1 MSFPTL
7 KSKVLSH
14 IDRLLANGELAADEW
29 YWLLSQ
35 RSNTELQAMLAERA
49 QAVCIENY
57 GRRVFLRGL
66 IEFTNICKNNC
77 LYCGIRRD
85 NKSVERYRLTP
96 EQVLACCESGYA
108 AGFRTFVLQGGEDP
122 FWSDEKLVPLVQE
135 IHQHYPDCAVTLSVG
150 ERSRE
155 SYEAL
160 YAAGA
165 ERYLLRHETASY
177 AHYNY
182 LHPKEMSQAQ
192 RLACL
197 ADLREIGFQ
206 TGCGLMVGSPGQ
218 KTSHLVEDFL
228 YMQVLQ
234 PHMVGIGPFLPQHD
248 TPFRNEKAGSV
259 NETLFILSLVRL
271 MLPKVLLPATTAL
284 NSAEENGHI
293 MGLLAGC
300 NVIMPNLSPP
310 DVRRKYALYDGKRFT
325 GDEAGEHVSLIS
337 ARVKEIGYEAVVDRG
352 DHLTMPA
359 RS

>member
-1 MSFPTL
+1 MSFPQQ
-7 KSKVLSH
+7 KSKTLSL
-14 IDRLLANGELAADEW
+14 IDRLLTDGYLSADGW
-29 YWLLSQ
+29 FWLLSQ
-35 RSNTELQAMLAERA
+35 RSDEKLQALLAERA
-49 QAVCIENY
+49 QTVCINHY

-66 IEFTNICKNNC
+66 IEFTNVCKNNC

-122 FWSDEKLVPLVQE
+122 YWSDEKLVPLVRE
-135 IHQHYPDCAVTLSVG
+135 IHQRYPDCAVTLSVG

-160 YAAGA
+160 YAAGS

-177 AHYNY
+177 EHYNY
-182 LHPKEMSQAQ
+182 LHPQEMSQAD

-197 ADLREIGFQ
+197 ADLYDIGFQ

-218 KTSHLVEDFL
+218 ETEDLVKDFL
-228 YMQVLQ
+228 YMQELR
-234 PHMVGIGPFLPQHD
+234 PHMVGIGPFLPQHE
-248 TPFRNEKAGSV
+248 TPFRDEKAGSV

-271 MLPKVLLPATTAL
+271 MLPEVLLPATTAL
-284 NSAEENGHI
+284 NSAEDNGHVRGI
-293 MGLLAGC
+293 LAGC

-310 DVRRKYALYDGKRFT
+310 DVRSKYALYDGKRFT
-325 GDEAGEHVSLIS
+325 GTEASEHVNLIG
-337 ARVKEIGYEAVVDRG
+337 AKMKEIGYEAVVDRG
-352 DHLTMPA
+352 DHLTKLKK
-359 RS
+359 S